1 MNGANTDHLV
11 DLLGRWASGRGPL
24 YLLLAA
30 RLRALIDDGVLHPGE
45 PLPPDRVLAGRL
57 AVGRGTVVAAYEL
70 LQREGRVLRRQG
82 SGTRVAELD
91 LPGLRTSDGVTTNP
105 LLLHILHPP
114 DGAMLLT
121 CAAPDEPPPE
131 LAEAY
136 EEAAGRLA
144 GMRDL
149 GYQPAGQPDLCE
161 AVAAYYRRRGLPTT
175 AQEIIVTTGAQQALT
190 LLAGL
195 LVSPGDRVLTESPT
209 YPGALEVFRQAA
221 ASVRPV
227 LLDPL
232 ARPEESPAD
241 ESSLGEPP
249 LGESS
254 LGESSLGGASLGG
267 ASLGESSLGGGLDAG
282 SLLSAVPAPVASGRR
297 LAPIDLV
304 RAARE
309 RAALL
314 YTVPTASNPTG
325 TIMDVRTRRRVAAL
339 TAEHDLPVIDDEVCA
354 ELCFDGETPAPLAAY
369 ASGKQVITVA
379 SLSKMVWGGLR
390 IGWIRAPAPLVARLA
405 RLRAVHDLGGDVVS
419 QLAAT
424 ALLRRLDEIKHA
436 RLPVLR
442 ARHDHLCA
450 ELRDRLP
457 SWSFEPARGGQTI
470 WVRLPRGEA
479 DSYAQVA
486 LRHGVAVPPGRSF
499 DPLGGL
505 ADRMRLH
512 FLFPEAELSAA
523 VRALAAAWRAY
534 DGVERPPSRPTL
546 VV

>member
-91 LPGLRTSDGVTTNP
+91 LPGPRTADGMTTNP

-190 LLAGL
+190 LLAAL

-227 LLDPL
+227 VLDPL
-232 ARPEESPAD
+232 ARPEESPD
-241 ESSLGEPP
+241 ESYP
-249 LGESS
+249 GESS
-254 LGESSLGGASLGG
+254 LGESSLGEP
-267 ASLGESSLGGGLDAG
+267 SLGEPFDAG
-282 SLLSAVPAPVASGRR
+282 SLLPAAPAPVASGRR
-297 LAPIDLV
+297 LAAIDLV
-304 RAARE
+304 QAARE

-354 ELCFDGETPAPLAAY
+354 ELCFDGDTPAPLAAY
-369 ASGKQVITVA
+369 TPGKQVITVA
-379 SLSKMVWGGLR
+379 SLSKVVWGGLR

-436 RLPVLR
+436 RLRVLR

-450 ELRDRLP
+450 ELRARLP

-470 WVRLPRGEA
+470 WVRLPRGDA

-512 FLFPEAELSAA
+512 FLFPRTELSAA

>member
-1 MNGANTDHLV
+1 MNGANVDHLV

-30 RLRALIDDGVLHPGE
+30 RLRALVDDGVLPPGE
-45 PLPPDRVLAGRL
+45 LLPPDRVLARRL

-70 LQREGRVLRRQG
+70 LQREGRVMRRQG

-91 LPGLRTSDGVTTNP
+91 LPATRTGDGVTANP

-114 DGAMLLT
+114 DGVTLLT

-149 GYQPAGQPDLCE
+149 GYQPAGQPDLRE
-161 AVAAYYRRRGLPTT
+161 AVAAYYRRRGVPTS
-175 AQEIIVTTGAQQALT
+175 AAEIIVTSGAQQALT
-190 LLAGL
+190 LLTGL

-209 YPGALEVFRQAA
+209 YPGALEVFRHAA
-221 ASVRPV
+221 AAIRPV
-227 LLDPL
+227 TLDPRETL
-232 ARPEESPAD
+232 SP
-241 ESSLGEPP
+241 GEPP
-249 LGESS
+249 
-254 LGESSLGGASLGG
+254 ARR
-267 ASLGESSLGGGLDAG
+267 
-282 SLLSAVPAPVASGRR
+282 PAPV
-297 LAPIDLV
+297 DLV
-304 RAARE
+304 RAVRE
-309 RAALL
+309 RPALL

-325 TIMDVRTRRRVAAL
+325 SVMDGPARRRLAAL
-339 TAEHDLPVIDDEVCA
+339 AAEHDLPVIDDEVSA
-354 ELCFDGETPAPLAAY
+354 ELCFDGDTPAPLTAY
-369 ASGKQVITVA
+369 TTGEQVVTIA
-379 SLSKMVWGGLR
+379 SLSKVVWGGLR
-390 IGWIRAPAPLVARLA
+390 VGWIRAPAPLAARLA
-405 RLRAVHDLGGDVVS
+405 RLRAVHDLGGDVVG
-419 QLAAT
+419 QLAAA
-424 ALLRRLDEIKHA
+424 ALLHRLDDI
-436 RLPVLR
+436 RRDRVRVLR

-450 ELRDRLP
+450 ELRARLP

-470 WVRLPRGEA
+470 WVRLPRGDA
-479 DSYAQVA
+479 DSFAQVA

-523 VRALAAAWRAY
+523 VRALAAAWHAY
-534 DGVERPPSRPTL
+534 DPTERLPSRPTL